1 MDRKRWD
8 MLKGAKF
15 WTECLSL
22 VYNPPGVKLKEMVR
36 FRPFRGWR
44 YNPEVVGD
52 LASVLCPPYDL
63 IGRELEES
71 LAKQSPY
78 NAVHL
83 EGAERPDWQQPAHLR
98 NAQAADLFQRWRCLD
113 VLRRDPEPAFYL
125 LQHSFSYQGQTRNRL
140 AIFGCVGLEEYE
152 QRLVLP
158 HEFTQ
163 APAVQDRVSLME
175 TCGANFSPIMALHRD
190 PTGSLKPLLAE
201 VMAGPPVL
209 NVPDAWGQQSTL
221 WQISQIGHR
230 EAISQLFDDKPIF
243 LADGHHRYEAALQL
257 RRMQLQGRDPAG
269 GDAANDFVMMALIE
283 FDDPG
288 LMVLPYHRVVGGLAP
303 AKLAELRQRLE
314 ELFESQP
321 VESSPDDNHEALLE
335 RLAQWDSEHKV
346 MGMVGPRGEKA
357 SILTLRPPSDW
368 RDWGPL
374 AVAESWIL
382 EEQVLKPVLG
392 EATQEHVS
400 YSHEHQAALEQVASG
415 GQQMAFLLK
424 PFPLDHFE
432 SIVATGQRL
441 PPKSTFF
448 FPKLPTGLVI
458 NQLEGTL

>member
-1 MDRKRWD
+1 
-8 MLKGAKF
+8 
-15 WTECLSL
+15 
-22 VYNPPGVKLKEMVR
+22 MVR

-52 LASVLCPPYDL
+52 LATVLCPPYDL

-71 LAKQSPY
+71 LARQSPY

-83 EGAERPDWQQPAHLR
+83 EGAEQPDWQQPAHLR
-98 NAQAADLFQRWRCLD
+98 YAQAAGLFQQWRSLD

-125 LQHSFSYQGQTRNRL
+125 LQHSFPYQGQTRSRL

-152 QRLVLP
+152 QRQVLP
-158 HEFTQ
+158 HEFTR
-163 APAVQDRVSLME
+163 APAVLDRVSLME
-175 TCGANFSPIMALHRD
+175 TCRANFSPIMALYRD
-190 PTGSLKPLLAE
+190 ATGSLKPLLAE

-209 NVPDAWGQQSTL
+209 NVPDAWEQQSTL
-221 WQISQIGHR
+221 WQINQIGHR
-230 EAISQLFDDKPIF
+230 EAISRLFEHKPVF

-257 RRMQLQGRDPAG
+257 RRKQLQGRDPAG
-269 GDAANDFVMMALIE
+269 GDTANDFVMMALIE

-303 AKLAELRQRLE
+303 AKLAELRQRLD
-314 ELFESQP
+314 ELFEAQP
-321 VESSPDDNHEALLE
+321 VESSLDDNHEALLE

-346 MGMVGPRGEKA
+346 MGMVGSQGEKA
-357 SILTLRPPSDW
+357 SILTLRPPVDW

-400 YSHEHQAALEQVASG
+400 YSHGHQAALDQVASG
-415 GQQMAFLLK
+415 DRQMAFLLK

-432 SIVATGQRL
+432 SIVTTGQRL

>member
-1 MDRKRWD
+1 MSR
-8 MLKGAKF
+8 
-15 WTECLSL
+15 
-22 VYNPPGVKLKEMVR
+22 VYNPPGRRLNEMVR

-44 YNPEVVGD
+44 YNPKVVGD

-71 LAKQSPY
+71 LAQQSPY

-83 EGAERPDWQQPAHLR
+83 EGAEQPDWQQPAHLR
-98 NAQAADLFQRWRCLD
+98 NAQAADLFQQWRSLD

-125 LQHSFSYQGQTRNRL
+125 LQHSFSYQGQTRSRL

-158 HEFTQ
+158 HEFTR
-163 APAVQDRVSLME
+163 APAVQDRMSLME
-175 TCGANFSPIMALHRD
+175 SCRANFSPIMALHRD
-190 PTGSLKPLLAE
+190 AKGSLKPLLAE

-209 NVPDAWGQQSTL
+209 DVPDAWDQQSTL
-221 WQISQIGHR
+221 WQINQIGHR
-230 EAISQLFDDKPIF
+230 EAISRLFDDKPVF

-257 RRMQLQGRDPAG
+257 RRKQLQGRSPAD

-283 FDDPG
+283 FEDPG
-288 LMVLPYHRVVGGLAP
+288 LMVLPYHRVVGGLPP
-303 AKLAELRQRLE
+303 AKLAELRQRLD

-321 VESSPDDNHEALLE
+321 VESGQDDNHQSLLE
-335 RLAQWDSEHKV
+335 RVAQWDSEHKV
-346 MGMVGPRGEKA
+346 VGLVGPLIENA
-357 SILTLRPPSDW
+357 CILTLRPQVDW
-368 RDWGPL
+368 RNWGPL

-392 EATQEHVS
+392 ESTQEHVS
-400 YSHEHQAALEQVASG
+400 YSHEHQAALGQVASG
-415 GQQMAFLLK
+415 DRQMVFLLK

-458 NQLEGTL
+458 SQLEGTL

>member
-1 MDRKRWD
+1 
-8 MLKGAKF
+8 
-15 WTECLSL
+15 
-22 VYNPPGVKLKEMVR
+22 MVR

-71 LAKQSPY
+71 LAQQSPY

-83 EGAERPDWQQPAHLR
+83 EGAEHPDWQQPAHLR
-98 NAQAADLFQRWRCLD
+98 YTQAADLFKQWRSLD

-125 LQHSFSYQGQTRNRL
+125 LQHSFSYQGQTKSRL

-152 QRLVLP
+152 RRRVLP
-158 HEFTQ
+158 HEFTR

-175 TCGANFSPIMALHRD
+175 ACGANFSPIMALHREA
-190 PTGSLKPLLAE
+190 TGSLKPLLAE

-209 NVPDAWGQQSTL
+209 NVPDAWDQRSTL
-221 WQISQIGHR
+221 WLINQIGHR
-230 EAISQLFDDKPIF
+230 EAISRFFEDKPIF

-257 RRMQLQGRDPAG
+257 RRQQLQGRDPAG
-269 GDAANDFVMMALIE
+269 ANAASDFVMMALIE

-288 LMVLPYHRVVGGLAP
+288 LMVLPYHRVVGGLPP
-303 AKLAELRQRLE
+303 AKLAELRQRLD
-314 ELFESQP
+314 ELFESHA
-321 VESSPDDNHEALLE
+321 VESGPDDNHDALLE
-335 RLAQWDSEHKV
+335 QVAQWTSEDKV
-346 MGMVGPRGEKA
+346 LGMVGGEKA
-357 SILTLRPPSDW
+357 TILTLRPRVDW

-392 EATQEHVS
+392 ASTEEHIS
-400 YSHEHQAALEQVASG
+400 YTHEHQAALDEVESG
-415 GQQMAFLLK
+415 DRQMAFLLK
-424 PFPLDHFE
+424 PFPLEHFE

-441 PPKSTFF
+441 PSKSTFF

>member
-1 MDRKRWD
+1 
-8 MLKGAKF
+8 
-15 WTECLSL
+15 
-22 VYNPPGVKLKEMVR
+22 MVR

-44 YNPEVVGD
+44 YNPEVVGN

-63 IGRELEES
+63 IGRELQES
-71 LAKQSPY
+71 LAQQSPY

-83 EGAERPDWQQPAHLR
+83 EGAEQPDWQQPAHLR
-98 NAQAADLFQRWRCLD
+98 YAQAADLFQQWRGLD
-113 VLRRDPEPAFYL
+113 VLRRDPEPSFYL
-125 LQHSFSYQGQTRNRL
+125 LQHSFSYQGQTRSRL
-140 AIFGCVGLEEYE
+140 AVFGCVGLEEYQ

-158 HEFTQ
+158 HEFTR
-163 APAVQDRVSLME
+163 APAVRDRVSLME
-175 TCGANFSPIMALHRD
+175 FSGANFSPIMALHRD
-190 PTGSLKPLLAE
+190 TTGSLTPLLAE

-209 NVPDAWGQQSTL
+209 NVPDAWDQQSTL
-221 WQISQIGHR
+221 WQINQIGHR
-230 EAISQLFDDKPIF
+230 EAINRLFDDKPIY
-243 LADGHHRYEAALQL
+243 LADGHHRYEAALRLRSKQL
-257 RRMQLQGRDPAG
+257 RNRDPAG

-288 LMVLPYHRVVGGLAP
+288 LMVLPYHRVVGGLTA
-303 AKLAELRQRLE
+303 AKLAELRQRLD
-314 ELFESQP
+314 ELFDSQP
-321 VESSPDDNHEALLE
+321 VESSLDDNHDALLE
-335 RLAQWDSEHKV
+335 RLAQWGSEHKV
-346 MGMVGPRGEKA
+346 VGIVEGEEA
-357 SILTLRPPSDW
+357 SFLTLRPQVDW

-374 AVAESWIL
+374 GVAESWIL

-392 EATQEHVS
+392 DSTQDHVS
-400 YSHEHQAALEQVASG
+400 YSHEHQTAIDQVASG
-415 GQQMAFLLK
+415 DRQMAFLLK

>member
-1 MDRKRWD
+1 M
-8 MLKGAKF
+8 
-15 WTECLSL
+15 
-22 VYNPPGVKLKEMVR
+22 
-36 FRPFRGWR
+36 
-44 YNPEVVGD
+44 
-52 LASVLCPPYDL
+52 ASVLCPPYDL
-63 IGRELEES
+63 IGREMQES
-71 LAKQSPY
+71 LARQSPY

-83 EGAERPDWQQPAHLR
+83 EGAEQPDWQQPAHLR
-98 NAQAADLFQRWRCLD
+98 YTQAADLFQQWRSLD
-113 VLRRDPEPAFYL
+113 VLRRDPEPSFYL
-125 LQHSFSYQGQTRNRL
+125 LRHSFSYQGQTKSRL

-152 QRLVLP
+152 QRKVLP
-158 HEFTQ
+158 HEFTR

-190 PTGSLKPLLAE
+190 ATGSLKPLLAE

-209 NVPDAWGQQSTL
+209 DVADAWEQQSTL
-221 WQISQIGHR
+221 WQINQIGHR
-230 EAISQLFDDKPIF
+230 DAISRLFEDKPIF

-257 RRMQLQGRDPAG
+257 RRKQLQGSDPAA

-288 LMVLPYHRVVGGLAP
+288 LMVLPYHRVVGGLP
-303 AKLAELRQRLE
+303 PVKLAELRQRLD

-321 VESSPDDNHEALLE
+321 VESGPDDNHEAMLE
-335 RLAQWDSEHKV
+335 RLAQWGSEDKV
-346 MGMVGPRGEKA
+346 LGLVGPQGANA
-357 SILTLRPPSDW
+357 SILILRPHIDW

-392 EATQEHVS
+392 ESTEEHVS
-400 YSHEHQAALEQVASG
+400 YSHEHQAALDQVASG
-415 GQQMAFLLK
+415 DRQMAFLLK
-424 PFPLDHFE
+424 PFPMNHFE

-441 PPKSTFF
+441 PSKSTFF

-458 NQLEGTL
+458 NQLEGPL

>member
-1 MDRKRWD
+1 
-8 MLKGAKF
+8 
-15 WTECLSL
+15 
-22 VYNPPGVKLKEMVR
+22 MVR

-44 YNPEVVGD
+44 YNADVVGD
-52 LASVLCPPYDL
+52 LATVLCPPYDL
-63 IGRELEES
+63 IGREMEES
-71 LAKQSPY
+71 LAQQSPY

-98 NAQAADLFQRWRCLD
+98 YARAADLFTQWRSLD
-113 VLRRDPEPAFYL
+113 VLRRDQEPSFYL
-125 LQHSFSYQGQTRNRL
+125 LQHSFSYQGQTRSRL

-152 QRLVLP
+152 QRRVLP
-158 HEFTQ
+158 HEFTR

-190 PTGSLKPLLAE
+190 AKGSLKPLLAE

-209 NVPDAWGQQSTL
+209 NVPDAWEQQSTL
-221 WQISQIGHR
+221 WRINQTGHV
-230 EAISQLFDDKPIF
+230 EAISQLFEDMPIF

-257 RRMQLQGRDPAG
+257 RRKQLQGKDAAG
-269 GDAANDFVMMALIE
+269 GDAANGFVMMALIE

-288 LMVLPYHRVVGGLAP
+288 LMVLPYHRIIGGLPP
-303 AKLAELRQRLE
+303 AKLAELRQRLD

-321 VESSPDDNHEALLE
+321 VASGPDNNHEGLLE
-335 RLAQWDSEHKV
+335 RLAQWSSETKV
-346 MGMVGPRGEKA
+346 MGLVEPQGTDT
-357 SILTLRPPSDW
+357 SILTLRPRVDW

-392 EATQEHVS
+392 ESIEEHVN
-400 YSHEHQAALEQVASG
+400 YYHDYQAVLARVASG
-415 GQQMAFLLK
+415 DQQMAFLLK

-441 PPKSTFF
+441 PSKSTFF

-458 NQLEGTL
+458 NQLEGIL

>member
-1 MDRKRWD
+1 
-8 MLKGAKF
+8 
-15 WTECLSL
+15 
-22 VYNPPGVKLKEMVR
+22 MVR

-71 LAKQSPY
+71 LAQQSTY

-83 EGAERPDWQQPAHLR
+83 EGAEHPDWQQPAHLR
-98 NAQAADLFQRWRCLD
+98 YTQAADLFKQWRSLD

-125 LQHSFSYQGQTRNRL
+125 LQHSFSYRGQTKSRL

-152 QRLVLP
+152 QRRVLP
-158 HEFTQ
+158 HEFTR

-190 PTGSLKPLLAE
+190 ATGSLKPLLAE

-209 NVPDAWGQQSTL
+209 NVPDAWDQRSTL
-221 WQISQIGHR
+221 WLINQIGHR
-230 EAISQLFDDKPIF
+230 EAISRLFDDRPIF

-257 RRMQLQGRDPAG
+257 RRKQLQGRDPAG
-269 GDAANDFVMMALIE
+269 GDAASDFVMMALIE

-288 LMVLPYHRVVGGLAP
+288 LMVLPYHRVVGGLPP
-303 AKLAELRQRLE
+303 AKLAELRQRLD
-314 ELFESQP
+314 ELFESHP
-321 VESSPDDNHEALLE
+321 VESGPDENHEALLE
-335 RLAQWDSEHKV
+335 RLAQWGSKDKV
-346 MGMVGPRGEKA
+346 LGLAGPQGEKA
-357 SILTLRPPSDW
+357 TLLTLRPQVDW

-392 EATQEHVS
+392 EATEEHVS
-400 YSHEHQAALEQVASG
+400 YSHEHQAARDLVASG
-415 GQQMAFLLK
+415 DRQMAFLLK

>member
-1 MDRKRWD
+1 
-8 MLKGAKF
+8 
-15 WTECLSL
+15 
-22 VYNPPGVKLKEMVR
+22 MVR

-63 IGRELEES
+63 IGREMEES
-71 LAKQSPY
+71 LVRQSPY

-83 EGAERPDWQQPAHLR
+83 EGAEQPDWQQPAHLR
-98 NAQAADLFQRWRCLD
+98 YSQAADLFHQWRSLD
-113 VLRRDPEPAFYL
+113 VLRRDPEPGFYL
-125 LQHSFSYQGQTRNRL
+125 LQHRFAYQSQTKSRL

-152 QRLVLP
+152 QRRVLP

-175 TCGANFSPIMALHRD
+175 SCGANFSPIMALFRD
-190 PTGSLKPLLAE
+190 ATASLKPLLAE
-201 VMAGPPVL
+201 VMAGQPVF
-209 NVPDAWGQQSTL
+209 NVPDAWDQQSTL
-221 WQISQIGHR
+221 WQINQIGHR
-230 EAISQLFDDKPIF
+230 EAISRLFDDEPIF

-257 RRMQLQGRDPAG
+257 RRKRLQGRDPAG
-269 GDAANDFVMMALIE
+269 GDAARDFVMMALIE

-288 LMVLPYHRVVGGLAP
+288 LMVLPYHRVVGSLPP
-303 AKLAELRQRLE
+303 AKLVELRQRLD
-314 ELFESQP
+314 ELFESHP
-321 VESSPDDNHEALLE
+321 VESGPDANHETLLN
-335 RLAQWDSEHKV
+335 LVAQWGNQQKAV
-346 MGMVGPRGEKA
+346 GLVGPQGEIA
-357 SILTLRPPSDW
+357 SVLTLRPQVDW

-392 EATQEHVS
+392 ASIEDHVS
-400 YSHEHQAALEQVASG
+400 YSHEHQAALDQVASG
-415 GQQMAFLLK
+415 DRQIAFLLK

>member
-1 MDRKRWD
+1 
-8 MLKGAKF
+8 
-15 WTECLSL
+15 
-22 VYNPPGVKLKEMVR
+22 MVR

-44 YNPEVVGD
+44 YNPEVVGN

-63 IGRELEES
+63 IGREMEES
-71 LAKQSPY
+71 LARQSPY

-83 EGAERPDWQQPAHLR
+83 EGAELPDWQQPAHLR
-98 NAQAADLFQRWRCLD
+98 YIQAADLYRQWRSLD

-125 LQHSFSYQGQTRNRL
+125 LQHSFSYRGQTKSRL

-152 QRLVLP
+152 QRQVLP
-158 HEFTQ
+158 HEFTR

-190 PTGSLKPLLAE
+190 ATGSLQPLLAE

-209 NVPDAWGQQSTL
+209 DVPDAWDQQSTL
-221 WQISQIGHR
+221 WQINQVGQR
-230 EAISQLFDDKPIF
+230 EAISRLFEDKPIF

-257 RRMQLQGRDPAG
+257 RHKQLQGGDPAG

-288 LMVLPYHRVVGGLAP
+288 LMVLPYHRVVGGLPP
-303 AKLAELRQRLE
+303 AKLAELRQRLD

-321 VESSPDDNHEALLE
+321 VESGPDDNHDPLLD
-335 RLAQWDSEHKV
+335 RVAQWGSEHKV
-346 MGMVGPRGEKA
+346 VGLVGPQGENA
-357 SILTLRPPSDW
+357 SILTLRPQVDW

-392 EATQEHVS
+392 ASIQEHVS
-400 YSHEHQAALEQVASG
+400 YSHEPQAAVDQVASG
-415 GQQMAFLLK
+415 DRQMAFLLK
-424 PFPLDHFE
+424 AFPLDHFE

-441 PPKSTFF
+441 PAKSTFF